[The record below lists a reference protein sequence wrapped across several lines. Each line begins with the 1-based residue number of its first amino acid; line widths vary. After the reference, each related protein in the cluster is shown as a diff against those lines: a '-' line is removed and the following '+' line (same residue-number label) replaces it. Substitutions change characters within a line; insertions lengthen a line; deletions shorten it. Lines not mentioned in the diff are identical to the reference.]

1 MTVEYRYDEDGTIA
15 FIPPSLDSVKNLV
28 NNFETLE
35 AYSLPMDIG
44 FAFLDLKDQP
54 KKETGR
60 EVACSRMKSTTV
72 HVIGIVKERILLK
85 SGEKVVTKVIGTF
98 PGMQIPTISFEYID
112 TSTKPRVLI
121 GGSCFF
127 VNEREKARQNGRK
140 K

>member
-15 FIPPSLDSVKNLV
+15 FIPPSLDNVKNLV
-28 NNFETLE
+28 NNFETLKVH
-35 AYSLPMDIG
+35 SLSMDVG

-54 KKETGR
+54 KKEIGR
-60 EVACSRMKSTTV
+60 EVARSGMENKTV
-72 HVIGIVKERILLK
+72 EVIGIVKERVLLK
-85 SGEKVVTKVIGTF
+85 SGEKVVTKVLGIF

-121 GGSCFF
+121 GDSCFF